1 MLKVLFNWFIRLFSF
16 LTKPVSKDID
26 FARREFILNL
36 LLLTAITLAFTTFI
50 VSLSANIIDV
60 GRGDTYTG
68 VSPVIIFI
76 IFLIFV
82 ISYVISRLGK
92 SRWVS
97 LVFIVIYFLAAIYT
111 SFRWGVDIPQALL
124 LYALIIVM
132 SGILIGS
139 RFAVIMTLKI
149 IVVLFFLIHLQTSGI
164 IQPDHSWKFESI
176 ETSDVTVFSITFL
189 IIAVVSWL
197 FNSEMEKSLVRARK
211 SEAALKQER
220 DSLEVR
226 VEERT
231 RELKESQIEQ
241 MTQMYKFAELGK
253 MASGIFHDLTNP
265 IALVSLS
272 LESLNEKSHL
282 FHKKELDSIQE
293 HLKRAVIGTKR
304 LETFMMAARKN
315 IQNHDISQKFSLS
328 EELKQ
333 VVQILNHKAKQN
345 SVKMNID
352 SDEDI
357 TIIGN
362 PIKLHQCM
370 LNLMSNAID
379 AYPPREDMS
388 ENREVHVSY
397 TNKKGTVII
406 KVQDNGMGIAK
417 EHLVRIFEPLF
428 TTKSSEKG
436 TGLGLAICKDI
447 IERYFHGNIY
457 VSSTLGEGTTFTIE
471 FPIKSLPKES

>member
-397 TNKKGTVII
+397 TNEKGTVII